1 MPNLTT
7 PLLALFPLVLLYSI
21 VQVNEFGGRWF
32 INPGSI
38 TGAYSALEADA
49 VPSFI
54 LLAVQ
59 GAKCVTYVYELHGD
73 QVEVSKS
80 EFSKASA

>member
-1 MPNLTT
+1 M
-7 PLLALFPLVLLYSI
+7 
-21 VQVNEFGGRWF
+21 
-32 INPGSI
+32 
-38 TGAYSALEADA
+38 
-49 VPSFI
+49 PSFI

-80 EFSKASA
+80 EFSKAPA